1 MTPLH
6 TGDSDHTSATVHAT
20 PTVMRGFHQPVHWH
34 SNAPLHVICLMV
46 LKRDKTGMSFGWA
59 CLMADG
65 GCLAACCGD
74 LQLRPALSW
83 HGCIPCLPARL
94 WLHNKCW
101 DAQSPTSS
109 YLPQFPAVSS
119 PVTPSHQFLFVGSI
133 ALGILRFQQYTLFVN
148 NSIALYPASIL
159 IDQLAI
165 DTTQCTPLP
174 SSLRS
179 SLSHRPWPRLSKKAS
194 LQIPTSRKDA
204 RLRCRATLR
213 LAFKT
218 SLPQQ
223 PSVRQLKRYEASHQP
238 SSDLQY

>member
-1 MTPLH
+1 
-6 TGDSDHTSATVHAT
+6 
-20 PTVMRGFHQPVHWH
+20 MRGFHQPVHWH

-119 PVTPSHQFLFVGSI
+119 PVTPSHRFLFVGSI
-133 ALGILRFQQYTLFVN
+133 ALGILRLQQYTLFVN

-159 IDQLAI
+159 EHQLAI
-165 DTTQCTPLP
+165 DT
-174 SSLRS
+174 RN
-179 SLSHRPWPRLSKKAS
+179 
-194 LQIPTSRKDA
+194 A
-204 RLRCRATLR
+204 RLYLRRSVPPCRIVLGSGCRRRRRSRFRYPTRMRDFGAG
-213 LAFKT
+213 
-218 SLPQQ
+218 
-223 PSVRQLKRYEASHQP
+223 QLYDWRSELLCRRSQA
-238 SSDLQY
+238 